1 MEQVMIRRKVLTGLC
16 VVLGAVSAGSPLAQ
30 GTVSFTKPIKIVV
43 PFAPGGTSD
52 ILARV
57 IAPKLAAAL
66 KQTVVVE
73 NRPGAAGNLGASIVA
88 KSDPDGHSLLLMDL
102 SSLALAPHLYTT
114 LTYNPVKDLAPVS
127 MISLSPYLLAVNPK
141 LGVKTLSELLAFE
154 KSNPGKLI
162 FAHSGIGSGNQ
173 IVGLE
178 LAKHWG
184 VEWVTVPYKGG
195 AAAINA
201 LLSGESNVIVNGS
214 TATLPYVKNGQLVA
228 LAVSGDKRLESLPS
242 VPTFGELKMP
252 AAQSGSWQGV
262 LVASGTPAPM
272 VAKLN
277 AEINAILKEQEVVS
291 RIAAQGATPVLMS
304 PQALA
309 KWMQDSSVNFGK
321 VIRDNDLKID

>member
-1 MEQVMIRRKVLTGLC
+1 MIRRKVLASLLA
-16 VVLGAVSAGSPLAQ
+16 VLGTVSMGSTLAQ
-30 GTVSFTKPIKIVV
+30 GTVSFTKPIKLVV

-52 ILARV
+52 ILARM
-57 IAPKLAAAL
+57 IAPKLSTSL

-88 KSDPDGHSLLLMDL
+88 KSDPDGHTLLLMDL
-102 SSLALAPHLYTT
+102 SSLAVAPHLYTT

-127 MISLSPYLLAVNPK
+127 MISFSPYLLAVNPK
-141 LGVKTLSELLAFE
+141 LGVKTLAELLTFG

-162 FAHSGIGSGNQ
+162 FAHSGVGSGNQ

-184 VEWVTVPYKGG
+184 VDWVTVPYKGG
-195 AAAINA
+195 SAAINA
-201 LLSGESNVIVNGS
+201 VLSGESNVIVNGS
-214 TATLPYVKNGQLVA
+214 TATLPYVKNGQIVA

-262 LVASGTPAPM
+262 LVASGTPAPV

-277 AEINAILKEQEVVS
+277 AEINAILKDPEVLS
-291 RIAAQGATPVLMS
+291 RIAAQGATPVPMT

-309 KWMQDSSVNFGK
+309 KWMQESSVDFGK
-321 VIRDNDLKID
+321 VIRENNLKIE